1 MTTIKKK
8 KRKPEFS
15 LVSPQAMG
23 GIHGGDGY
31 TYQDRYIVCN
41 IPKWI
46 SDPTFVRLMP
56 EGTGDVDVVFLHNRK
71 HFYDHIQVKNH
82 LVTNSEFGNI
92 IKTFSE
98 IHSGTKKVYRTFYLA
113 CPQVG
118 TDVNVFCN
126 KLSRYKDAQKLY
138 AGSDRKALKS
148 TEVVLKNSIKKLKL
162 QKYYSFIVNHFALEI
177 GKYDFGDT
185 TICKRQ
191 FVSYLNEHPKYKEKV
206 FDLLSPAYPH
216 LIEQIVSNKGKVF
229 TGQLLYKL
237 IDEAIAG
244 KKAGFKTNVIHIH
257 NWEKG
262 IFEPKANIT
271 IDWTKYFDR
280 SIKKVPDSQLWN
292 DSLIPELVTLKNK
305 LTAKT
310 SIRHITLRGKCAL
323 STGISLG
330 MIFPE
335 IGNWTFELLQPP
347 QTESWRSD
355 AERKLKYKPIYSEIN
370 PSTLGIKSKGDELAV
385 VFNITGKA
393 LFDVADYFKSTATPL
408 KKIISLQPE
417 ITPGTLSIRNGSE
430 AVALASASKDIIK
443 NMITKYNS
451 KKIHLFYFGP
461 FGLAVFLG
469 QKLTSVGSIQLYEF
483 QDPGYKPSCL
493 LKS

>member
-1 MTTIKKK
+1 MATIKKK
-8 KRKPEFS
+8 NSKPVFS

-31 TYQDRYIVCN
+31 SYQDRYIVCN

-56 EGTGDVDVVFLHNRK
+56 EGTGDVDVVFIQNRK

-82 LVTNSEFGNI
+82 LVINSEFVDVI
-92 IKTFSE
+92 RTFLQ

-113 CPQVG
+113 CPQVSA
-118 TDVNVFCN
+118 DISAFYN
-126 KLSRYKDAQKLY
+126 KLTRYKDAQKLY

-148 TEVVLKNSIKKLKL
+148 TEVALKASIAKLKL
-162 QKYYSFIVNHFALEI
+162 QKYYSFIVSHFELEI

-185 TICKRQ
+185 IICKRQ

-229 TGQLLYKL
+229 TGQLLHKL

-280 SIKKVPDSQLWN
+280 SSKKVPDSKLWN
-292 DSLIPELVTLKNK
+292 DVLVPEIVAVKNK
-305 LTAKT
+305 LASKTA
-310 SIRHITLRGKCAL
+310 IRHITFRGKCAL
-323 STGISLG
+323 STGIALG

-335 IGNWTFELLQPP
+335 IGNWTFQLMQPP
-347 QTESWRSD
+347 LTSPWRSD
-355 AERKLKYKPIYSEIN
+355 AEKKLEYKPLYSEIN
-370 PSTLGIKSKGDELAV
+370 PSTLGIKSKGDELAI

-393 LFDVADYFKSTATPL
+393 LNDVADFFKSTATPL

-417 ITPGTLSIRNGSE
+417 TTPGTLSIKNDSE
-430 AVALASASKDIIK
+430 AVALASESKDIIK
-443 NMITKYNS
+443 SMITKYNS

-461 FGLAVFLG
+461 YGLAVFLG